1 MCERRQVPYRQLI
14 GLRRWTVPDSL
25 PTLACLQSGKP
36 STVLLP
42 VSKFDRMSHEDLS
55 KHTPFMRQ
63 YLSAK
68 AEHPDVLLFFRMG
81 DFYELFFD
89 DARKAARLLDI
100 TLTQRGQ
107 SGGAPIP
114 MAGVPYH
121 AAENYL
127 ARLVR
132 LGESVA
138 ICEQIGDPALAK
150 GIVERKVI
158 RIVTPGTVTDAA
170 LLEERRD
177 NLLLAIAAGAHGAY
191 GLAWVDL
198 SSGRFLLSEVPNG
211 EALAAELAR
220 LQPAETLIDEN
231 VVWPKLVIALPG
243 LRKRPPWHFDGD
255 AATRELNRFFGT
267 RDLGGFGVDG
277 MPLAIAAAGCL
288 LGYVEETQKS
298 ALPHVTGMAVES
310 ASETIALD
318 AATRRNL
325 EIDTH
330 PSGRTEHTLLGVLD
344 ETVTPMGARLLRRWL
359 NRPLRSREQLCHR
372 HQAIGMLMD
381 GRHYEGLREVLR
393 GIGDL
398 ERILARVALRSARPR
413 DLSTLRDGLAAA
425 PGIGALILDRED
437 QKAAI
442 HGRTLQQELSP
453 LLCALVERIGDHADT
468 AALLARAI
476 VEQPPVLQRDGG
488 VVADGYDAELDELR
502 RLSTHAD
509 QYLVELEEREKAAS
523 GISTLKVGYNRVHGY
538 YIEISKGQSDKAPTH
553 YTRRQTTK
561 NAERY
566 ITEELKTFED
576 KVLSAKERSL
586 MRERALYET
595 LLDTLTAKLEPL
607 KVAATAMA
615 ELDVL
620 GTLAERAEAL
630 DWSAPELTDEPGIA
644 IERGRH
650 PVVEKVRDEPF
661 EPNDLRLDDTRRM
674 LVITGPN
681 MGGKSTYMRQNA
693 LIVLLAHI
701 GSYVPAASAVIG
713 PIDRIFTRIGAGDDL
728 SRGQSTFMVEMSE
741 TANILHN
748 ATADSLVLMD
758 EVGRGTSTYDG
769 LSLARAAAVHL
780 ARSSRAYTLFA
791 THYFELTE
799 LATEIPAI
807 ANVHLDAV
815 EYGEQLVFMHAV
827 KDGPANRS
835 FGLQVAALAGLP
847 KSVIADAKRT
857 LAELERGMHQ
867 HAGKPVAENSPQL
880 GLFAPAQPSVV
891 ERALET
897 IDPDALTP
905 REALEALY
913 RLKSLD

>member
-1 MCERRQVPYRQLI
+1 MNLNDTAQ
-14 GLRRWTVPDSL
+14 
-25 PTLACLQSGKP
+25 
-36 STVLLP
+36 
-42 VSKFDRMSHEDLS
+42 
-55 KHTPFMRQ
+55 HTPFMRQ
-63 YLSAK
+63 YLAAK

-81 DFYELFFD
+81 DFYELFYD

-107 SGGAPIP
+107 SAGAPIP

-138 ICEQIGDPALAK
+138 ICEQIGDPATSK
-150 GIVERKVI
+150 GPVERKVV

-177 NLLLAIAAGAHGAY
+177 NLLLSIHAGAQGAF

-198 SSGRFLLSEVPNG
+198 TSGRFLLSEAATA

-220 LQPAETLIDEN
+220 LQPAETLIGEDGA
-231 VVWPKLVIALPG
+231 WPKLVTSLPG
-243 LRKRPPWHFDGD
+243 LRKRPPWHYDLD
-255 AATRELNRFFGT
+255 AARRELNRFFGT
-267 RDLGGFGVDG
+267 RDLSGFGVDG
-277 MPLAIAAAGCL
+277 LPLAIAAAGCL

-298 ALPHVTGMAVES
+298 ALPHLTGMAVES
-310 ASETIALD
+310 AGETIALD

-325 EIDTH
+325 ELDTH
-330 PSGRTEHTLLGVLD
+330 PSGRIEHTLLGVLD

-359 NRPLRSREQLCHR
+359 NRPLRSRDTLRLR
-372 HQAIGMLMD
+372 HQAVATLIEA
-381 GRHYEGLREVLR
+381 RAYEPLREKLR

-398 ERILARVALRSARPR
+398 ERILARVALGSARPR

-425 PGIGALILDRED
+425 PGICAIVLDREG

-442 HGRTLQQELSP
+442 HGRTFQIEPDP
-453 LLCALVERIGDHADT
+453 LLASLVARIGDHADT
-468 AALLARAI
+468 AALLQRAI
-476 VEQPPVLQRDGG
+476 VPQPPVIQRDGG
-488 VVADGYDAELDELR
+488 VIAEGYDAELDELR
-502 RLSTHAD
+502 RLSTNAD
-509 QYLVELEEREKAAS
+509 QFLVELEEREKAAS

-538 YIEISKGQSDKAPTH
+538 YIEITRAQADKAPTH

-566 ITEELKTFED
+566 ITEELKAFED
-576 KVLSAKERSL
+576 KVLSARERSL
-586 MRERALYET
+586 MRERALYENLLAT
-595 LLDTLTAKLEPL
+595 LIERLAPL
-607 KVAATAMA
+607 KDAAAAIA

-620 GTLAERAEAL
+620 ADLAERAEAL
-630 DWSAPELTDEPGIA
+630 DWRVPDLTDTPGIR

-650 PVVEKVRDEPF
+650 PVVEKVREEPF
-661 EPNDLRLDDTRRM
+661 EPNDLDLTDTRRM

-701 GSYVPAASAVIG
+701 GSYVPAARACIG
-713 PIDRIFTRIGAGDDL
+713 PVDRIFTRIGAGDDL

-748 ATADSLVLMD
+748 ATEASLVLMD

-769 LSLARAAAVHL
+769 LALARAAAVHL
-780 ARSSRAYTLFA
+780 ATASRAFTLFA

-799 LATEIPAI
+799 LAGEYPGI

-815 EYGEQLVFMHAV
+815 EHHHKERGDQLVFMHAV
-827 KDGPANRS
+827 KEGPANRS

-847 KSVIADAKRT
+847 KSVIADARRT
-857 LAELERGMHQ
+857 LAELERGAQ
-867 HAGKPVAENSPQL
+867 LTPAPKSKADTSPQL
-880 GLFAPAQPSVV
+880 GLFTPPGPSAA
-891 ERALET
+891 EQALRDL
-897 IDPDALTP
+897 DPDALAP
-905 REALEALY
+905 REALDALY
-913 RLKSLD
+913 RLKALL

>member
-1 MCERRQVPYRQLI
+1 MNPPPV
-14 GLRRWTVPDSL
+14 
-25 PTLACLQSGKP
+25 QSEP
-36 STVLLP
+36 AVA
-42 VSKFDRMSHEDLS
+42 
-55 KHTPFMRQ
+55 HTPFMRQ
-63 YLSAK
+63 YLAAK
-68 AEHPDVLLFFRMG
+68 AEHPQVLLFFRMG
-81 DFYELFFD
+81 DFYELFYD

-107 SGGAPIP
+107 SAGAPIP

-150 GIVERKVI
+150 GIVERKVV
-158 RIVTPGTVTDAA
+158 RIVTPGTLTDAA
-170 LLEERRD
+170 LLEDRRD
-177 NLLLAIAAGAHGAY
+177 NLLLAIAAGAGGAY

-198 SSGRFLLSEVPNG
+198 SSGRFLVSEAPHA

-220 LQPAETLIDEN
+220 LQPAETLVDES
-231 VVWPKLVIALPG
+231 VAWPRLVSSLPG

-255 AATRELNRFFGT
+255 AARRELNRFFGT
-267 RDLGGFGVDG
+267 RDLGGFGVDQL
-277 MPLAIAAAGCL
+277 PLAVAAAGCL

-298 ALPHVTGMAVES
+298 ALPHLTGMAVES
-310 ASETIALD
+310 AADTIALD

-330 PSGRTEHTLLGVLD
+330 PGGRTEHTLLGVLD

-359 NRPLRSREQLCHR
+359 NRPLRSRAVLRQR
-372 HQAIGMLMD
+372 HQAIAMLLD
-381 GRHYEGLREVLR
+381 QRRCEPLRDKLR
-393 GIGDL
+393 GVGDL

-413 DLSTLRDGLAAA
+413 DLSTLRDGLASA
-425 PGIGALILDRED
+425 PMLREQIASLD
-437 QKAAI
+437 
-442 HGRTLQQELSP
+442 SP
-453 LLCALVERIGDHADT
+453 LLRALVEHIGDHADS
-468 AALLARAI
+468 AALLARA
-476 VEQPPVLQRDGG
+476 VVAQPPAVQRDGG
-488 VVADGYDAELDELR
+488 VIADGYDAELDELR

-523 GISTLKVGYNRVHGY
+523 GIATLKVGYNRVHGY
-538 YIEISKGQSDKAPTH
+538 YIEISRAQADKAPTH

-566 ITEELKTFED
+566 ITEELKNFED
-576 KVLSAKERSL
+576 KVLSAKERAL
-586 MRERALYET
+586 MRERALYEA
-595 LLDTLTAKLEPL
+595 LLDTLTERLAPL
-607 KVAATAMA
+607 KAAAAAMA

-630 DWSAPELTDEPGIA
+630 DWNAPQLSDEPGIE

-650 PVVEKVRDEPF
+650 PVVEKVREEPF
-661 EPNDLRLDDTRRM
+661 EPNDLKLGDAPALGGRRM

-701 GSYVPAASAVIG
+701 GSYVPAARAVIG

-748 ATADSLVLMD
+748 ATAHSLVLMD

-780 ARSSRAYTLFA
+780 ARHSRAWTLFA

-799 LATEIPAI
+799 LAAELPGI

-815 EYGEQLVFMHAV
+815 ELHDQKHGEQLVFLHAV

-847 KSVIADAKRT
+847 KSVIAEARRT
-857 LAELERGMHQ
+857 LALLEQGLHPGGAAARREQ
-867 HAGKPVAENSPQL
+867 ASLQL
-880 GLFAPAQPSVV
+880 GLFAPSPPAPS
-891 ERALET
+891 ALQQQLAE
-897 IDPDALTP
+897 IDPDALSP
-905 REALEALY
+905 REALAALY
-913 RLKSLD
+913 RLKALR

>member
-1 MCERRQVPYRQLI
+1 MNQ
-14 GLRRWTVPDSL
+14 D
-25 PTLACLQSGKP
+25 
-36 STVLLP
+36 
-42 VSKFDRMSHEDLS
+42 DLT

-81 DFYELFFD
+81 DFYELFYD

-121 AAENYL
+121 AVENYL

-138 ICEQIGDPALAK
+138 ICEQMGDPALAK
-150 GIVERKVI
+150 GIVERKVV

-198 SSGRFLLSEVPNG
+198 SSGRFLLSEVPNA

-220 LQPAETLIDEN
+220 LQPAETLVGED
-231 VVWPKLVIALPG
+231 VAWPKLVSALPG

-255 AATRELNRFFGT
+255 AAKRELNRFFGT
-267 RDLGGFGVDG
+267 RDLGGFGVDKL
-277 MPLAIAAAGCL
+277 PLAVAAAGCL

-298 ALPHVTGMAVES
+298 ALPHLTGMAVES

-325 EIDTH
+325 ELDTH

-344 ETVTPMGARLLRRWL
+344 ETVTPMGARALRRWL
-359 NRPLRSREQLCHR
+359 TRPLRARDLLRQR
-372 HQAIGMLMD
+372 HQAIGTLID
-381 GRHYEGLREVLR
+381 SRRCEPLRETLR

-413 DLSTLRDGLAAA
+413 DLSTLRDGLLAA
-425 PGIGALILDRED
+425 PELRTRIKDLD
-437 QKAAI
+437 
-442 HGRTLQQELSP
+442 SP
-453 LLCALVERIGDHADT
+453 LLHTLVERIGDHADS
-468 AALLARAI
+468 AVLLARAI
-476 VEQPPVLQRDGG
+476 VKQPPVLQRDGG
-488 VVADGYDAELDELR
+488 VIADGYDAELDELR

-523 GISTLKVGYNRVHGY
+523 GITTLKVGYNRVHGY
-538 YIEISKGQSDKAPTH
+538 YIEITKAQSDKAPTH

-586 MRERALYET
+586 MRERALYEA
-595 LLDTLTAKLEPL
+595 LLDTLTEKLEPL
-607 KVAATAMA
+607 KTAAAAMA

-620 GTLAERAEAL
+620 ATLAERAEAL
-630 DWSAPELTDEPGIA
+630 DWSAPQLTDEPGIA

-661 EPNDLRLDDTRRM
+661 EPNDLKLDDTRRM

-713 PIDRIFTRIGAGDDL
+713 PVDRIFTRIGAGDDL

-780 ARSSRAYTLFA
+780 ARNSRAYTLFA

-799 LATEIPAI
+799 LANEFAAI

-827 KDGPANRS
+827 KEGPANRS

-847 KSVIADAKRT
+847 KSVIADARRT

-867 HAGKPVAENSPQL
+867 HASTPAPAAESSPQL
-880 GLFAPAQPSVV
+880 GLFAPAQPSAA
-891 ERALET
+891 ERALEQ

-913 RLKSLD
+913 RLKQLG

>member
-1 MCERRQVPYRQLI
+1 MSQDE
-14 GLRRWTVPDSL
+14 L
-25 PTLACLQSGKP
+25 P
-36 STVLLP
+36 
-42 VSKFDRMSHEDLS
+42 

-63 YLSAK
+63 YLAAK
-68 AEHPDVLLFFRMG
+68 AEHPEVLLFFRMG
-81 DFYELFFD
+81 DFYELFYD

-107 SGGAPIP
+107 SAGAPIP

-150 GIVERKVI
+150 GIVERKVV
-158 RIVTPGTVTDAA
+158 RIITPGTVTDAA
-170 LLEERRD
+170 LLEDRRD
-177 NLLLAIAAGAHGAY
+177 NLLLAISAGAGKGY

-198 SSGRFLLSEVPNG
+198 SSGRFLLSEVPHA

-220 LQPAETLIDEN
+220 LQPAETLIDEG
-231 VVWPKLVIALPG
+231 VAWPKLVETLTG

-255 AATRELNRFFGT
+255 AANRELKRFFGT
-267 RDLGGFGVDG
+267 RDLGGFGIHD
-277 MPLAIAAAGCL
+277 MPLAVAAAGCL
-288 LGYVEETQKS
+288 LGYIEETQKS
-298 ALPHVTGMAVES
+298 ALPHLTGMAVES

-318 AATRRNL
+318 AATRHNL
-325 EIDTH
+325 ELDTH
-330 PSGRTEHTLLGVLD
+330 PGGRSEHTLLGVLD

-359 NRPLRSREQLCHR
+359 NRPLRAREPLRLR
-372 HQAIGMLMD
+372 HQAIGTLID
-381 GRHYEGLREVLR
+381 SRGHESLRETLQS
-393 GIGDL
+393 IGDL

-425 PGIGALILDRED
+425 PTLREQIAALD
-437 QKAAI
+437 
-442 HGRTLQQELSP
+442 SP
-453 LLCALVERIGDHADT
+453 LLHALVERIGDHADT
-468 AALLARAI
+468 ASLLARAV

-488 VVADGYDAELDELR
+488 VIADSYDAELDELR

-538 YIEISKGQSDKAPTH
+538 YIEISKAQSDKAPTH

-586 MRERALYET
+586 MRERVLYEA
-595 LLDTLTAKLEPL
+595 LLDRLTEQLEPL
-607 KVAATAMA
+607 KAAAAAIA

-620 GTLAERAEAL
+620 ATLAERAQAL
-630 DWSAPELTDEPGIA
+630 DWSAPELTEDTCID

-650 PVVEKVRDEPF
+650 PVVEKVREEPF
-661 EPNDLRLDDTRRM
+661 EPNDLRLDDSRRM

-701 GSYVPAASAVIG
+701 GSYVPAMRAVIG

-748 ATADSLVLMD
+748 ATEHSLVLMD

-769 LSLARAAAVHL
+769 LSLAQACAVHL
-780 ARSSRAYTLFA
+780 ATRNRAFTLFA
-791 THYFELTE
+791 THYFELTA
-799 LATEIPAI
+799 LAAQHPGI

-815 EYGEQLVFMHAV
+815 EFHDQKRGEQLVFMHAV

-847 KSVIADAKRT
+847 RPALDEARRILQA
-857 LAELERGMHQ
+857 LERSELPDSGTPHRT
-867 HAGKPVAENSPQL
+867 GKAARADTPQL
-880 GLFAPAQPSVV
+880 ALFAPPAPCPS
-891 ERALET
+891 ET
-897 IDPDALTP
+897 LLRTLDPDAMTP
-905 REALEALY
+905 REAHNALY
-913 RLKSLD
+913 RLRGLLPR

>member
-1 MCERRQVPYRQLI
+1 MDDLKTNSESSAAL
-14 GLRRWTVPDSL
+14 
-25 PTLACLQSGKP
+25 SG
-36 STVLLP
+36 
-42 VSKFDRMSHEDLS
+42 
-55 KHTPFMRQ
+55 HTPFMRQ

-81 DFYELFFD
+81 DFYELFYD

-107 SGGAPIP
+107 SAGQPIP

-127 ARLVR
+127 ARLVK

-138 ICEQIGDPALAK
+138 ICEQIGDPASSK
-150 GIVERKVI
+150 GPVERKVV

-191 GLAWVDL
+191 GLAWADL
-198 SSGRFLLSEVPNG
+198 SSGRFLLSEVPSAEG
-211 EALAAELAR
+211 LAAELAR
-220 LQPAETLIDEN
+220 LQPAETLVSEDIA
-231 VVWPKLVIALPG
+231 WPRLVSALPG

-255 AATRELNRFFGT
+255 AARRELNRFFGT
-267 RDLGGFGVDG
+267 RGLDGFGVDG
-277 MPLAIAAAGCL
+277 LPLAIAAAGCL

-298 ALPHVTGMAVES
+298 ALPHLSGMAVES

-325 EIDTH
+325 ELDTH
-330 PSGRTEHTLLGVLD
+330 PSGRIEHTLLGVLD

-359 NRPLRSREQLCHR
+359 NRPLRSQDALRRR
-372 HQAIGMLMD
+372 HQAVGMLIENR
-381 GRHYEGLREVLR
+381 GYENLREPLQ

-425 PGIGALILDRED
+425 PVLRERIATLD
-437 QKAAI
+437 
-442 HGRTLQQELSP
+442 SP
-453 LLCALVERIGDHADT
+453 LLHALVESIGDHADT
-468 AALLARAI
+468 AALLARAV

-502 RLSTHAD
+502 RLATNAD
-509 QYLVELEEREKAAS
+509 QFLVELEEREKAAS
-523 GISTLKVGYNRVHGY
+523 GITTLKVGYNRVHGY
-538 YIEISKGQSDKAPTH
+538 YIEISKGQADKAPTH

-586 MRERALYET
+586 MRERALYEE

-607 KVAATAMA
+607 KAAASA
-615 ELDVL
+615 IAALDVL
-620 GTLAERAEAL
+620 ATLAERASAL
-630 DWSAPELTDEPGIA
+630 DWSEPELCDIA
-644 IERGRH
+644 GVVIERGRH

-661 EPNDLRLDDTRRM
+661 EPNDLRLGEQRRM

-701 GSYVPAASAVIG
+701 GSYVPASRASIG

-748 ATADSLVLMD
+748 ATEHSLVLMD

-769 LSLARAAAVHL
+769 LALARAAAVHL
-780 ARSSRAYTLFA
+780 AATSRAYTLFA

-799 LATEIPAI
+799 LASEYPAI

-847 KSVIADAKRT
+847 RSVIADARRT
-857 LAELERGMHQ
+857 LAELERGMHA
-867 HAGKPVAENSPQL
+867 HVARPAAVADASPQL
-880 GLFAPAQPSVV
+880 GLFAAAPSAV
-891 ERALET
+891 ERALEE
-897 IDPDALTP
+897 IDPDALSP

-913 RLKSLD
+913 RLKHLKV

>member
-1 MCERRQVPYRQLI
+1 MEQH
-14 GLRRWTVPDSL
+14 S
-25 PTLACLQSGKP
+25 PTP
-36 STVLLP
+36 STDVTG
-42 VSKFDRMSHEDLS
+42 
-55 KHTPFMRQ
+55 HTPFMRQ
-63 YLSAK
+63 YLAAK
-68 AEHPDVLLFFRMG
+68 AEHPDILLFFRMG
-81 DFYELFFD
+81 DFYELFYD

-107 SGGAPIP
+107 SAGAPIP

-121 AAENYL
+121 AVEGYL
-127 ARLVR
+127 ARLVK

-138 ICEQIGDPALAK
+138 LCEQIGDPATSK
-150 GIVERKVI
+150 GPVKREVV

-170 LLEERRD
+170 LMEERRD
-177 NLLLAIAAGAHGAY
+177 NLLLSIAAGPKGY

-198 SSGRFLLSEVPNG
+198 STGRFLLTETPTPEG
-211 EALAAELAR
+211 LAAELAR
-220 LQPAETLIDEN
+220 LQPAETLVSED
-231 VVWPKLVIALPG
+231 VAWPKLVSALPG
-243 LRKRPPWHFDGD
+243 LRKRQPWHFDVD
-255 AATRELNRFFGT
+255 AATRELCRFFKT
-267 RDLGGFGVDG
+267 RDLLGFGVEG
-277 MPLAIAAAGCL
+277 MPVAVAAAGCL

-298 ALPHVTGMAVES
+298 ALPHLTGLAVEN
-310 ASETIALD
+310 AGETIAMD

-330 PSGRTEHTLLGVLD
+330 QSGNVDNTLLGVLD

-359 NRPLRSREQLCHR
+359 NRPLRDRQILRGR
-372 HQAIGMLMD
+372 HQAIGSLID
-381 GRHYEGLREVLR
+381 SRRHLTLRERLR
-393 GIGDL
+393 GVGDL

-425 PGIGALILDRED
+425 PGLRDDIAGLD
-437 QKAAI
+437 
-442 HGRTLQQELSP
+442 SP
-453 LLCALVERIGDHADT
+453 LLHSLVERIGDHADT
-468 AALLARAI
+468 AALLTRAI
-476 VEQPPVLQRDGG
+476 IAQPPVLLRDGG
-488 VVADGYDAELDELR
+488 VLAEGYDDELDELR
-502 RLSTHAD
+502 RLSTNAD
-509 QYLVELEEREKAAS
+509 QFLVDMEEREKAAS
-523 GISTLKVGYNRVHGY
+523 GIPTLKVGYNRVHGY
-538 YIEISKGQSDKAPTH
+538 YIEITKAQADKAPQH

-566 ITEELKTFED
+566 ITEELKQFED

-586 MRERALYET
+586 MRERALYEL
-595 LLDTLTAKLEPL
+595 LLDRLIEHLPAL
-607 KVAATAMA
+607 KIAAAAMA

-620 GTLAERAEAL
+620 ANLADRAEAL
-630 DWSAPELTDEPGIA
+630 DWSAPVLTDVPGIS

-661 EPNDLRLDDTRRM
+661 EPNDLMLDKRRRM

-693 LIVLLAHI
+693 LIVLLAHV
-701 GSYVPAASAVIG
+701 GSYVPASAATIG

-748 ATADSLVLMD
+748 ATDCSLVLMD

-780 ARSSRAYTLFA
+780 AATSCAFTLFA

-799 LATEIPAI
+799 LAAEYPTI

-815 EYGEQLVFMHAV
+815 EYGEQLVFMHTV

-847 KSVIADAKRT
+847 KSVIADARRY
-857 LAELERGMHQ
+857 LSALEQGHEVT
-867 HAGKPVAENSPQL
+867 AAVAAPPTPTPQM
-880 GLFAPAQPSVV
+880 GLFAPPLPSPV
-891 ERALET
+891 EEALRA
-897 IDPDALTP
+897 IDPDDLSP
-905 REALEALY
+905 RDALEQLY
-913 RLKSLD
+913 KLQKMLR